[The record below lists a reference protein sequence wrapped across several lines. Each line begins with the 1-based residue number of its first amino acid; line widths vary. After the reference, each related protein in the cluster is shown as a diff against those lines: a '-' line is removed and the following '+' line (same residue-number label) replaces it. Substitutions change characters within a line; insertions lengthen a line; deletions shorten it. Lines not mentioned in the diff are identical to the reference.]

1 MCPLTAKGIP
11 MNFPFV
17 HSKKSR
23 IQSPL
28 PPLSKSPPSYL
39 TPLARHLDIAVERKD
54 WKEFKTVI
62 YLENMKKKCKILFSA
77 MKSIK

>member
-17 HSKKSR
+17 CSKKSK

-28 PPLSKSPPSYL
+28 TPLSKSPPSYL
-39 TPLARHLDIAVERKD
+39 TPLSRHLDIAVERND
-54 WKEFKTVI
+54 WKEFKSVI
-62 YLENMKKKCKILFSA
+62 YLENMKKNVKYCSVL
-77 MKSIK
+77 